1 VGSVGGKV
9 VADFADLVAEW
20 AWDLNGDLDPQ
31 TVAAGGRER
40 IAWRCLLNPDHV
52 WATRPADRTAKP
64 SFCPY
69 HMGNRVHPSES
80 LAAYYPWLAR
90 EWHPTEN
97 TLRPHEVT
105 RASGREVTW
114 RCDAGHEWRAVV
126 YARTLSGSGCPTC
139 YAHEAKVR
147 SRAGKKRAR
156 ERHHAQA
163 NAAVNGRLRP
173 ASAG

>member
-1 VGSVGGKV
+1 

-52 WATRPADRTAKP
+52 WETRAADRTGKP

-80 LAAYYPWLAR
+80 LAAYYPWLAQ
-90 EWHPTEN
+90 EWHPTKNE
-97 TLRPHEVT
+97 LRPDQAT
-105 RASGREVTW
+105 RASGRVATW
-114 RCDAGHEWRAVV
+114 R
-126 YARTLSGSGCPTC
+126 
-139 YAHEAKVR
+139 
-147 SRAGKKRAR
+147 
-156 ERHHAQA
+156 
-163 NAAVNGRLRP
+163 
-173 ASAG
+173 